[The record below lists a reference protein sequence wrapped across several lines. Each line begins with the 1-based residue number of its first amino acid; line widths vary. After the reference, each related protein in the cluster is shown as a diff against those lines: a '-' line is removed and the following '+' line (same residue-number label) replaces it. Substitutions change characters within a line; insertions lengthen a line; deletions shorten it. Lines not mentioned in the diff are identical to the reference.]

1 MLVDFVHHNT
11 EKIIFGR
18 GAEDGVAAEVAA
30 CGGTRVLLHFDAG
43 GFILPLIARIRACL
57 EAEGI
62 EVFELGGVVPNPKL
76 SLMKEGCELV
86 RAHDIDFVLAV
97 GGGSTMDSAK
107 YIACGT
113 YYDGDIWNH
122 PGFAPIASRVLP
134 HGVVVTMPGTGSDV
148 STAAVWRDDTVDPE
162 RKTCVFARE
171 MRFDFAIIDPE
182 LTFTLPPFQTA
193 AGCFDIMSHAMEDY
207 FCVPD
212 DAEFIL
218 SAYEGVINQVMVSV
232 KQALANPSD
241 YTARANICRVAY
253 VPLDDSLSSGVARGY
268 CVHNLEKPMTGTF
281 HRTHGEMLAILFP
294 SWMRYCMYMNLPLFT
309 RLAVRCFGAK
319 MDYAHPEATVEEGV
333 ANLER
338 FIADI
343 GLPTRL
349 SQVGIGEDSFGPM
362 ADLAIEQS
370 VNDYIGR
377 GIKLYRDDIVK
388 VYELAR

>member
-1 MLVDFVHHNT
+1 MLVDFVHHNI

-18 GAEDGVAAEVAA
+18 GAEDGIAAEVAA

-43 GFILPLIARIRACL
+43 GFILPLVARIRVCL

-86 RAHDIDFVLAV
+86 RA
-97 GGGSTMDSAK
+97 
-107 YIACGT
+107 
-113 YYDGDIWNH
+113 H

-294 SWMRYCMYMNLPLFT
+294 SWMRYCMHMNLPLFT
-309 RLAVRCFGAK
+309 RQAVRCFGAK